1 MNFED
6 KINQDMKEAMKAQDK
21 VALRGIRAIKQA
33 ILMAKTDG
41 SGREIDEST
50 GIQMVQ
56 KLIKQRRESLA
67 IYEEQNRE
75 DLASVEREEIA
86 VIERYLPTQLSQ
98 EELTQVVKELI
109 AELGA
114 SGMKDMGRVM
124 GAANKKLAGKAD
136 GKAVSEIVRNL
147 LNA

>member
-6 KINQDMKEAMKAQDK
+6 KINQDMKDAMKAQDK

-136 GKAVSEIVRNL
+136 GKAVSEVVRNL